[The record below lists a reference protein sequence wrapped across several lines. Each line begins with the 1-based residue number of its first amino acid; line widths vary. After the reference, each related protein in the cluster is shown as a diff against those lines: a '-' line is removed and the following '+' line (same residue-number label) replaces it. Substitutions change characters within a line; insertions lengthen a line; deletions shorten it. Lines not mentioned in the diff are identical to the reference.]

1 MARAS
6 IVYVGTAEGLAIYSD
21 PGGSGRWRRIGRVLE
36 GRAVRAILAG
46 SALSLMVALDDS
58 PPLRSDDGGQ
68 SWTTAPTADAEEL
81 LALLSAPGPLV
92 FTAQGPARRHN
103 AYPPAPGADTLAL
116 LAGKQ
121 ETLIAAIADGTT
133 LVRSEDG
140 GASWEQV
147 TIAPGLDGRVLALAP
162 VSYHMDYIWAGT
174 SSGQLL
180 RSEDRG
186 RSWQEVAREPAAIC
200 CLAVLRLG

>member
-6 IVYVGTAEGLAIYSD
+6 IVYVGTTEGLAIYSD
-21 PGGSGRWRRIGRVLE
+21 PGGSGRWRRSGRVLE
-36 GRAVRAILAG
+36 GRAVRGLLAA
-46 SALSLMVALDDS
+46 SALSLMVAVDDG

-68 SWTTAPTADAEEL
+68 SWAAAPATDADDL
-81 LALLSAPGPLV
+81 LALLNAPGPLL
-92 FTAQGPARRHN
+92 FTAQGPARWRSAH
-103 AYPPAPGADTLAL
+103 PPAPGADTLAL

-121 ETLIAAIADGTT
+121 EALIAAIADGTT

-147 TIAPGLDGRVLALAP
+147 TVAPGLDGRVLALAP
-162 VSYHMDYIWAGT
+162 VSYHMDHIWAGT

-200 CLAVLRLG
+200 CLAVLRLA